1 MKYTNRLKCIW
12 SSKNQG
18 ITPIVE
24 WRIAKKVNSK
34 VSSNYCKSCLMEKF
48 LNINSLNG
56 KKLLSKRFEL
66 VSKCRHQNKLLL
78 CNVKRND
85 STD

>member
-12 SSKNQG
+12 SSKHQG

-24 WRIAKKVNSK
+24 WRIAKKVNRK

-48 LNINSLNG
+48 LNIKSLNG

-85 STD
+85 STN